1 MTTLNI
7 LFLGDVVSQC
17 GCDFVRKKL
26 PAYKRFAGI
35 DLCIANAEN
44 SAKGNGVTPQSAQF
58 LFSSGVDFLTGGN
71 HTFRRREVYDYLDET
86 LSMIRPYNYPDGAPG
101 KGVGVIDLGFVRVGV
116 VNLMGT
122 TYLDPLENP
131 FSAVERALEEVA
143 DCRVVLVDFHAEAT
157 SEKKAL
163 GYYLDGRVSA
173 VVGTHTHVQTS
184 DECVL
189 PGGTGYIT
197 DLGMCG
203 ALGTVLGVKKEIA
216 IEKFRTLL
224 PVRFDTEEDAP
235 CAIEGCVFD
244 IDEKTGRCR
253 SAQRVRLT

>member
-1 MTTLNI
+1 MNV

-17 GCDFVRKKL
+17 GCEFVRKKL
-26 PAYKRFAGI
+26 PAYKRFAGV

-58 LFSSGVDFLTGGN
+58 LLSSGVDFLTTGN
-71 HTFRRREVYDYLDET
+71 HAFRRRECYDYLDESDT
-86 LSMIRPYNYPDGAPG
+86 IIRPYNYPTGAPG
-101 KGVGVIDLGFVRVGV
+101 QGVGVIDMGFVRVGV

-122 TYLDPLENP
+122 MYLDALDNP
-131 FSAVERALEEVA
+131 FYAAERALQELD

-157 SEKKAL
+157 SEKRAM
-163 GYYLDGRVSA
+163 GFFLDGKVSA

-184 DECVL
+184 DDCVL

-203 ALGTVLGVKKEIA
+203 AVQSVLGVKKELV
-216 IEKFRTLL
+216 IEKFRTLM
-224 PVRFDTEEDAP
+224 PARFDTEESDD
-235 CAIEGCVFD
+235 CAMEGCLFD
-244 IDEKTGRCR
+244 LDEKTGRCR
-253 SAQRVRLT
+253 SAQRIRLN